1 MESER
6 ITFWKKEKWENG
18 FLKMLFVMVLFFVL
32 LVLSRYVSKYF
43 SVYFSFI
50 GVDVLGLLN
59 YLIPIIIIF
68 YSFTYKKFMFKEYFK
83 EMGLNFKNKKLI
95 FVALIITFL
104 GLFAVVTSFYLRN
117 ANFVVLFGLKV
128 DLFKVLNQSYT
139 FLIAQIIAVALW
151 EEIIFRGYLQNLFE
165 AYFSEKEKLNK
176 FSGIFSIILASVI
189 FTLFHFL
196 TFNSQTFSLRIVN
209 IFCGS
214 LVIGYVYYKSRNL
227 WASTFVHGAYNALQG
242 IVEIF
247 ITDRSNF
254 IAEVCKNEFVNRGGT
269 TLDLSQ
275 NLSEIVRGVCRW

>member
-1 MESER
+1 
-6 ITFWKKEKWENG
+6 
-18 FLKMLFVMVLFFVL
+18 
-32 LVLSRYVSKYF
+32 
-43 SVYFSFI
+43 
-50 GVDVLGLLN
+50 
-59 YLIPIIIIF
+59 
-68 YSFTYKKFMFKEYFK
+68 MFKEYFK